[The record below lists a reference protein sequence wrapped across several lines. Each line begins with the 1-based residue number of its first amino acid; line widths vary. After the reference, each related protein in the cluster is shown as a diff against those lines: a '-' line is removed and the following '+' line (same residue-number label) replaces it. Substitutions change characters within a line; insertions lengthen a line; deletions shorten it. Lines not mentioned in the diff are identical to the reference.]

1 MAARRNQETR
11 RRKARGTAALLSLS
25 QIALDG
31 VSEGV
36 CVYDADNRVVLFNRR
51 YVELFNMSADVIRP
65 GISYAEVLTHSAALG
80 NFPPENLD
88 ALICQRHAL
97 LAGREPFRVEQILPS
112 GVVMTLD
119 IRPLPDGGWITV
131 CDDVTH
137 RARLEK
143 ALRVQTERIEHAFA
157 HMSHG
162 ITMFDANERLIFCN
176 RQYLDIYGL
185 DPELVKP
192 GVTHRQIIAHW
203 VACGNAPGASAL
215 DLYERR
221 TREIRNTGSRPA
233 FLTRADGRVIQAV
246 SKLLP
251 DGGWVSA
258 CEDVTERLRAE
269 EALRQQNLV
278 FDAALENMSHGLCVY
293 DKDMRLLVCNNNYLK
308 IYRLTPDDAAPGTH
322 LRDLLHAVIR
332 NGVYPADF
340 PIDELVGDLR
350 KRLAGMNELA
360 VHRRMVDGRL
370 LAVRYRPL
378 RDGSFVCTY
387 DDITEREQAHDELR
401 EQYRRFDAALN
412 NMTQGL
418 VMLDSQLRII
428 VCNQR
433 YIEMYRLSPE
443 VAKPGAAMRDVVAHS
458 CALGNH
464 PQSTAEQLYNDY
476 IEKLSKTGHQH
487 MMHRHLGDG
496 RIIKL
501 THRPMD
507 QGGWVITYEDV
518 TERRKAEARVAH
530 MAQHDALTEL
540 SNRVL
545 FRDRMVEGLTEVS
558 ENGGAMAVLC
568 VDLDNFKTVN
578 DRLGHAVGDK
588 LLRWVAE
595 RLRDCAAP
603 GDTVARLGGDEFAIL
618 QRGPQPQSAE
628 RLAARLVEIIGHPPP
643 MENHIIHSGVSVG
656 IAIAPDH
663 GVDPDEL
670 MKCAD
675 LALYRAK
682 ARGRGVYQLF
692 QPEMEAHARARHVLE
707 MDLRGALEAGEFH
720 LVYQPQIRL
729 GTSELTGFEA
739 LLRWK
744 SATRGLI
751 SPADFIPIAEETG
764 LIVPIGEWVLRSACA
779 TAAKWPNHVRIA
791 VNLSPVQFRARGL
804 VAMVTSALAVAG
816 LDPRRLEL
824 EVTETALLED
834 DETNVAI
841 LHQLRKL
848 GVRISLDDFGVGYS
862 ALGYLRKFPFDMI
875 KIDRSFVGTLGF
887 SHESAAIIRTIA
899 NLGANLGVETTAEG
913 VETAQQLELVR
924 EAGCTAVQ
932 GYYFSKPCAAADVG
946 RMIEQMNPMHRV
958 A

>member
-1 MAARRNQETR
+1 MAARRNKKTR
-11 RRKARGTAALLSLS
+11 QRKTSGTAALLTLS
-25 QIALDG
+25 QIALDA

-36 CVYDADNRVVLFNRR
+36 CVYDAENRVVLFNRR
-51 YVELFNMSADVIRP
+51 YLELFNLSVDVIKP
-65 GISYAEVLTHSAALG
+65 GISYAEVLTHSASLG

-97 LAGREPFRVEQILPS
+97 LAGRKPFRVEQILPS

-176 RQYLDIYGL
+176 RQYLDVYGL
-185 DPELVKP
+185 DPELVRP
-192 GVTHRQIIAHW
+192 GVTHRQIVAHW
-203 VACGNAPGASAL
+203 VACGNAPGTSAL

-221 TREIRNTGSRPA
+221 TREIRSTGSRA
-233 FLTRADGRVIQAV
+233 ALLTRADGRVIQAI
-246 SKLLP
+246 SKVLP

-258 CEDVTERLRAE
+258 CEDVTERLRADA
-269 EALRQQNLV
+269 ALKQQNLV
-278 FDAALENMSHGLCVY
+278 FDAALENMSHGLSVY

-308 IYRLTPDDAAPGTH
+308 IYRLTPDDARPGTH
-322 LRDLLHAVIR
+322 LRDLLRAVIR
-332 NGVYPADF
+332 NGVYPAGF
-340 PIDELVGDLR
+340 PVDDLIRDLR
-350 KRLAGMNELA
+350 ERLSGMDELA

-387 DDITEREQAHDELR
+387 DDITAREQAHDELS

-433 YIEMYRLSPE
+433 YIEMYRLSADI
-443 VAKPGAAMRDVVAHS
+443 VKPGAAMRDVVAHS

-464 PQSTAEQLYNDY
+464 PHSTAEQLYDDY
-476 IEKLSKTGHQH
+476 VEKLSKAGHQH

-545 FRDRMVEGLTEVS
+545 FRDRMVEALAEVS
-558 ENGGAMAVLC
+558 AKGGELAVLC
-568 VDLDNFKTVN
+568 IDLDNFKTVN

-595 RLRDCAAP
+595 RLRECAGP

-628 RLAARLVEIIGHPPP
+628 RLAARMVEIIGHPPP
-643 MENHIIHSGVSVG
+643 IENHVIHTGISVG
-656 IAIAPDH
+656 VAIAPDH
-663 GVDPDEL
+663 GLDPDEL

-675 LALYRAK
+675 LALYQAK

-692 QPEMEAHARARHVLE
+692 HPDMEAHARARHVLE

-764 LIVPIGEWVLRSACA
+764 LIVPIGEWVLRAACA
-779 TAAKWPNHVRIA
+779 TAAKWPSHIRIA

-804 VAMVTSALAVAG
+804 VAMVTSALASAG

-848 GVRISLDDFGVGYS
+848 GVRVSLDDFGVGYS

-875 KIDRSFVGTLGF
+875 KIDRSFVGTLAF

-913 VETAQQLELVR
+913 VETAEQLELVR

-932 GYYFSKPCAAADVG
+932 GFYFSKPCSAADVG
-946 RMIEQMNPMHRV
+946 RMIERINPIHRV

>member
-1 MAARRNQETR
+1 MAARRKKEARQ
-11 RRKARGTAALLSLS
+11 RKTRGTAALLTLS
-25 QIALDG
+25 QSALDG
-31 VSEGV
+31 VAAGV
-36 CVYDADNRVVLFNRR
+36 CVYDANNRVVLFNRR
-51 YVELFNMSADVIRP
+51 YLELFDLSPDVIRP
-65 GISYAEVLTHSAALG
+65 GISYAEVLTHSASLG
-80 NFPPENLD
+80 NFPPETLD
-88 ALICQRHAL
+88 GLICQRHAL
-97 LAGREPFRVEQILPS
+97 LAAREPFSIEQILPS

-137 RARLEK
+137 RTKLER
-143 ALRVQTERIEHAFA
+143 ALRLQTERIGHAFA

-162 ITMFDANERLIFCN
+162 LTMFDADERLIFCN
-176 RQYLDIYGL
+176 QQYFDVYGL
-185 DPELVKP
+185 DPDLIKP

-203 VACGNAPGASAL
+203 VAKGNAPGHSAL
-215 DLYERR
+215 ELYERR
-221 TREIRNTGSRPA
+221 TREIRSGGSRPA
-233 FLTRADGRVIQAV
+233 FLTRADGRVIQAI
-246 SKLLP
+246 SRLLP

-258 CEDVTERLRAE
+258 CEDVTERQRAQ
-269 EALRQQNLV
+269 EALKQQNLIL
-278 FDAALENMSHGLCVY
+278 DAALENMANGLVVY
-293 DKDMRLLVCNNNYLK
+293 DRNMRLVVRNNNYLK
-308 IYRLTPDDAAPGTH
+308 IYRLTPEQATPGTH

-340 PIDELVGDLR
+340 PIDHLLEDLR
-350 KRLAGMNELA
+350 QRLSGDNELQ
-360 VHRRMVDGRL
+360 VQRRMLDGRL

-387 DDITEREQAHDELR
+387 EDITERERAHEELS

-418 VMLDSQLRII
+418 VMLDTDMRII
-428 VCNQR
+428 VCNRR
-433 YIEMYRLSPE
+433 YIEMYRLSTE
-443 VAKPGAAMRDVVAHS
+443 IVKPGVAMREVMLHS

-464 PQSTAEQLYNDY
+464 PTTTAGQLYDDY
-476 IEKLSKTGHQH
+476 VERLSKGGQH
-487 MMHRHLGDG
+487 VLHRHLGDG

-501 THRPMD
+501 THRPME
-507 QGGWVITYEDV
+507 QGGWVVTYEDV

-530 MAQHDALTEL
+530 MAQHDALTDL

-545 FRDRMVEGLTEVS
+545 FRDKMSEGLAEVS
-558 ENGGAMAVLC
+558 AHGGEMAVLC
-568 VDLDNFKTVN
+568 LDLDNFKTVN

-588 LLRWVAE
+588 LLRWVAA
-595 RLRDCAAP
+595 RLRECAGP
-603 GDTVARLGGDEFAIL
+603 NDTVARLGGDEFAVL

-628 RLAARLVEIIGHPPP
+628 RLASRLVEVIGHPPR
-643 MENHIIHSGVSVG
+643 MENHIIHTGVSVG
-656 IAIAPDH
+656 VAIAPDH
-663 GVDPDEL
+663 GLDPDEL

-675 LALYRAK
+675 LALYQAK

-692 QPEMEAHARARHVLE
+692 DPEMEALARSRHMLE
-707 MDLRGALEAGEFH
+707 TELRRALEAGEFH
-720 LVYQPQIRL
+720 LVFQPQIRL

-739 LLRWK
+739 LLRWN
-744 SATRGLI
+744 SATRGAI
-751 SPADFIPIAEETG
+751 SPADFIPVAEETG
-764 LIVPIGEWVLRSACA
+764 LIVPIGEWVLRTACA
-779 TAAKWPNHVRIA
+779 TAVKWPSHVRIA

-804 VAMVTSALAVAG
+804 VAMVTSALATAG

-834 DETNVAI
+834 DEANVAI

-848 GVRISLDDFGVGYS
+848 GVRVSLDDFGVGYS

-887 SHESAAIIRTIA
+887 SHESAAIVRTIA
-899 NLGANLGVETTAEG
+899 SLGANLGVETTAEG
-913 VETAQQLELVR
+913 VETAEQLELVR

-932 GYYFSKPCAAADVG
+932 GFYFSKPCSASEVG
-946 RMIEQMNPMHRV
+946 RLIEQLNPIHRV